1 MAVIRNLTRQT
12 VVAERAAIA
21 TGLIRRMVGLLSRSH
36 LDEGEALIFPRC
48 SAIHTWFMRFPLDVV
63 FLKTVQSSGF
73 WVLGSGQLPPAPPQ
87 PHPPAPSPR
96 PWRGRVMDEM
106 WSTWQPL
113 YLPPKPWR
121 EVSRLCRDGGR
132 SRSPQICVICAICGF
147 GSPSGKR

>member
-73 WVLGSGQLPPAPPQ
+73 WVLGSGQLPPAPSPQ
-87 PHPPAPSPR
+87 PPATNVLCGVVVKVVEHLKPFRFAWAREADTVIELPAGTILR
-96 PWRGRVMDEM
+96 T
-106 WSTWQPL
+106 STHT
-113 YLPPKPWR
+113 R
-121 EVSRLCRDGGR
+121 ELLEIAEDSFDLRAKK
-132 SRSPQICVICAICGF
+132 I
-147 GSPSGKR
+147 